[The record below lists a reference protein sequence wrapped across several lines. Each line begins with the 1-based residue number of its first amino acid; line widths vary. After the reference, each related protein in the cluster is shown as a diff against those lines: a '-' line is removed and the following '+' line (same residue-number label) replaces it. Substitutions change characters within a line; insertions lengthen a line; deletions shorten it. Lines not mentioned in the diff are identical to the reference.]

1 MGRLLHRAVTAAESV
16 TNAKAGDALSLVAA
30 ESRRRGMSSEGRVN
44 AAVYHAAAA
53 LLRYGQD
60 GKRLARGI
68 PDRKDQVTFAEALR
82 SLPDSTWIEAGAEH
96 GRAFELEGLLVD
108 AERSLD
114 DARMHHR
121 LDDTHRASQY
131 ALAAHDTATEVAID
145 PASTPGRI
153 SRART
158 VLAASNRLMEDLAQ
172 PSTGRLLTETR
183 QPSSRKAA
191 RGPAT
196 QPTNAQLSPHPGRE
210 TPQQAPEIGP

>member
-30 ESRRRGMSSEGRVN
+30 ESRRRGMSSDGRVN

-53 LLRYGQD
+53 LVRYGQD
-60 GKRLARGI
+60 GERLVHGV
-68 PDRKDQVTFAEALR
+68 PDRKDQPTFAEVLC
-82 SLPDSTWIEAGAEH
+82 SLPDSIWIEAGAEH
-96 GRAFELEGLLVD
+96 GRAFELEGLLAD

-158 VLAASNRLMEDLAQ
+158 VLAGSNRLMEDLAQ
-172 PSTGRLLTETR
+172 PSTGRLLAETR
-183 QPSSRKAA
+183 QPSRKAA

-196 QPTNAQLSPHPGRE
+196 PPTNAQPTPQPGRD